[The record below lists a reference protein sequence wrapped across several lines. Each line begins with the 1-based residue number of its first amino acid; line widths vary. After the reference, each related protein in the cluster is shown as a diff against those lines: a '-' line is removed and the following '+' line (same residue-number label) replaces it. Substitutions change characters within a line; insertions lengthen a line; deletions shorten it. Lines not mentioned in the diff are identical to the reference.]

1 MLSMNYNHTLDEAKY
16 NFVKSSFVLMITLF
30 LWTCVQIITRTFNMK
45 PFSWVLSI
53 TGFIFSITVFC
64 YFGIDRQSDWF
75 RFDGIYTAGAC
86 AIAMFSML
94 PLIIVYGTN
103 LKGGLVEA
111 KANNENVSD
120 SQTKETLEETSE
132 ETSTVDDDNWEP
144 ATVDDLHSG
153 EYELES

>member
-1 MLSMNYNHTLDEAKY
+1 MLSMNVNHTPGQATD
-16 NFVKSSFVLMITLF
+16 NFVKSSFTLMITLF
-30 LWTCVQIITRTFNMK
+30 LWTCIQIITGTFNMK

-64 YFGIDRQSDWF
+64 YFGIDQQSDWF

-94 PLIIVYGTN
+94 PLIIVYGTIVTDR
-103 LKGGLVEA
+103 LVET
-111 KANNENVSD
+111 KVNNKNVLD
-120 SQTKETLEETSE
+120 SLPEETSK
-132 ETSTVDDDNWEP
+132 ETTPIDDDNWEP